1 MPDVLNPQADAQL
14 VATQQN
20 RGDVASIQEDIA
32 HIEMADP
39 KEKQVML
46 GQRGL
51 DAGRY
56 AQAKMRV
63 GWPLTPD
70 DKQALE
76 AQREQVEG
84 KAPET
89 ESSFASDPVTQVIMA
104 GANSLTAMGGEVTTE
119 ALTKGAQSLVN
130 WVGSQELLD
139 QAQKAAKIIAPNHPN
154 LAAVGG
160 TLAGLATLM
169 KLGSPAAAV
178 PEEGAE
184 GAAAA
189 SDFKEAGAEGGTA
202 ETGAPPEETSAGESE
217 AATAPSLAAPAT
229 RPETEEGAE
238 PKAGTAEGTEKAAQ
252 VSPLSA
258 TSEGNT
264 EPKAVPASGSGAHS
278 DVAAIQNAAANPMT
292 KEEFEKIEFTADKEH
307 PDLVTPL
314 GWADRFRAMEYGG
327 QLADDS
333 VVARR
338 RFLATGSDED
348 KALVDEAD
356 AALNE
361 ALPRAYA
368 IRHETGLALQKLGA
382 SPGAMQL
389 KDVFEAM
396 AGNESTPSRLSNMLA
411 NLPTIAERGKMLDDA
426 ANLTPSSWS
435 AKEAFYNL
443 FVNTRLSLNS
453 VGKKAVSDLANI
465 VWQVPARG
473 LAEIGS
479 RAYELGTGADY
490 GSVGVA
496 PGETSAIVSGMMDN
510 WGSALKLGLESA
522 REGKPMF
529 EGDVGF
535 LDNPNLANRMN
546 AGVMQGSGFENSWWG
561 RAIDYYGHLVSIP
574 ARSIVG
580 VDQFAK
586 SMQYNMEVNTLAART
601 AFSEASAEGLEGEEL
616 SNRIAELSD
625 GYLKETPGWMTDQA
639 MNTAKVNTFQ
649 EDMQGG
655 LAKIDQ
661 LRRSS
666 YYARTMVP
674 FFKTPTNIT
683 LQAIRQSPFAV
694 LSPTVRAT
702 VAGGGPDAAIA
713 LSKAAMGSAIFAYF
727 TDKAIRGT
735 MTGAIP
741 ANLKG
746 TMRDDW
752 LRDNQPYSL
761 KGADGKF
768 ISYEGIEPLSWM
780 MGMAADTAPTWSYL
794 NHGEADHAVGVL
806 ARAVVNEL
814 GRQSM
819 WGMLHMA
826 VNAFDDLER
835 GRTTSLG
842 QAGSRMAASL
852 MPIPQSVSNIGGAV
866 DPIRRQTEGIID
878 EMRNRIPWLKSG
890 GLPTLDSFGRPVI
903 VPPGFLANEFPAYIN
918 ATKNADPVVDEMMR
932 LSKTVGFQAPQI
944 PHAIGGAADTGNLDE
959 PEMMTYGAGITPAEQ
974 NRWLEVRNDPA
985 PKQMPTLYQTADKVI
1000 KSDEYQ
1006 GASDSS
1012 RANMLHAIFT
1022 GYQHLGQQRM
1032 IAEDDGL
1039 RARVMAA
1046 YTGKQAGRV
1055 AGRAG
1060 AGGVASVG
1068 AP

>member
-20 RGDVASIQEDIA
+20 RADVASIQEDIA

-63 GWPLTPD
+63 GWPLMPD

-189 SDFKEAGAEGGTA
+189 EGAVAEPAADAGVRPVSPPESASGGAENQPPVEPAGVTPAPG
-202 ETGAPPEETSAGESE
+202 ETETNAATGEEPTTTE
-217 AATAPSLAAPAT
+217 AAAQTAPV
-229 RPETEEGAE
+229 
-238 PKAGTAEGTEKAAQ
+238 KAA
-252 VSPLSA
+252 SA
-258 TSEGNT
+258 
-264 EPKAVPASGSGAHS
+264 AHS

-314 GWADRFRAMEYGG
+314 GWADRFRAMYFGG

-411 NLPTIAERGKMLDDA
+411 NLPTIEERGKMLDDA

-479 RAYELGTGADY
+479 RGYELATGADY
-490 GSVGVA
+490 GSIGVA
-496 PGETSAIVSGMMDN
+496 PGETQAMISGMMEN
-510 WGSALKLGLESA
+510 WGNALKLGLDSA

-529 EGDVGF
+529 EGEVGF

-546 AGVMQGSGFENSWWG
+546 AGVMQGSGFENTWWG

-574 ARSIVG
+574 GRSIVG

-616 SNRIAELSD
+616 SSRIAELSD
-625 GYLKETPGWMTDQA
+625 GYLQETPGWMTDQA

-649 EDMQGG
+649 EDLQGG

-702 VAGGGPDAAIA
+702 AAGGGPDAAIA

-727 TDKAIRGT
+727 TDKAIRGM

-780 MGMAADTAPTWSYL
+780 MGMAADTAPIWSYL

-1032 IAEDDGL
+1032 VAEDDGL